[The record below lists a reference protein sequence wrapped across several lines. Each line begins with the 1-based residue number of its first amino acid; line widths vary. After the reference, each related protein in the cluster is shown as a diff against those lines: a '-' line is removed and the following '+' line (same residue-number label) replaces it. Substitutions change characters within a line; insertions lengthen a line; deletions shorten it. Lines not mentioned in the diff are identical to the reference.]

1 MKREINGE
9 TQLKKNDLIK
19 KAKRI
24 VIKIGTNVLTTQ
36 TNRLDTSIIEHLVEQ
51 ITYLIEKKEKEII
64 IVTSGAILSGMQVL
78 NWEEKPKQI
87 NELQAVASIGQGKLM
102 GAYERIFK
110 EEGINVGQILLTRDI
125 FMSKKRA
132 KIARETI
139 LTLLKHK
146 IVPIINENDS
156 VAFEDIK
163 FGDNDILSAYVTNLI
178 EADILILITD
188 VDGLYKNYSDKKG
201 GVIREVKDIEKL
213 ENISFLGKTSR
224 KGTGGMKSKIQ
235 AANIVTKNGKP
246 CLIINGKKMWTLK
259 KTLDGKEIGT
269 FFYPARQK
277 NELER

>member
-1 MKREINGE
+1 LKREINGE

-259 KTLDGKEIGT
+259 KVFEGKEIGT
-269 FFYPARQK
+269 FFYPAR
-277 NELER
+277 